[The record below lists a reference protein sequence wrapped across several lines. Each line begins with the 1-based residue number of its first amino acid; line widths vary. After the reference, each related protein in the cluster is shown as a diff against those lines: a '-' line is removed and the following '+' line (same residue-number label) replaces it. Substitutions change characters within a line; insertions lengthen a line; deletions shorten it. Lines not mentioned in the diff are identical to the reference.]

1 MNKRQKEVAQATLDN
16 EKEVLKKLEDN
27 YIKALAEIKKNI
39 RELQAMPDTQ
49 SKAYRIEFQKQLEKQ
64 ISAYLEVL
72 KGNNFKTINEYLQK
86 CYEEGFIGSVYNLQG
101 FGEGVTIPIDQEA
114 AIKAVQTVCDDIKLS
129 TRLDGDTNQ
138 LKKNVISE
146 LQRGFSTGMVYAD
159 IARNI
164 SALGQ
169 SSMKRAM
176 GIARTEG
183 GRIQCEADLDCAYR
197 ARQMGCDTVKQWNA
211 VLDGKTRESHRLV
224 DKEWR
229 ELEEPFSNGLMYP
242 KEPGAPAAERCN
254 CRCILDDVPRRYV
267 EKGGGQYR
275 REGITGSIIKCKNY
289 AEFKEKYLSI
299 LTESDKIKTTAANG
313 LKIKTVSSHTLDRAN
328 ERGVTNDA
336 IIDALENPLFIRDV
350 IVDNLGRKSQ
360 RFIGDGV
367 TVNVNPDTGKIVTVW
382 KTGEKTRKKYKKGK

>member
-101 FGEGVTIPIDQEA
+101 FGEGVTIPIDQDEL
-114 AIKAVQTVCDDIKLS
+114 IQTIELTGDDLKLS
-129 TRLDGDTNQ
+129 QKLSKNTEA

-146 LQRGFSTGMVYAD
+146 LQRGFSTNMAYAD

-164 SALGQ
+164 SNWGTADLNR
-169 SSMKRAM
+169 SKR
-176 GIARTEG
+176 IARTEG
-183 GRIQCEADLDCAYR
+183 HRVQCKADLNCAYR

-211 VLDGKTRESHRLV
+211 TLDGKTRDSHAAI
-224 DKEWR
+224 DKEWK
-229 ELEEPFSNGLMYP
+229 ELEETFSNGLMYP
-242 KEPGAPAAERCN
+242 GDPKGKAAEVIN
-254 CRCILDDVPRRYV
+254 CRCSLDDVPRWYAQQ
-267 EKGGGQYR
+267 GGFKYR
-275 REGITGSIIKCKNY
+275 RNNITGEIIECKNY
-289 AEFKEKYLSI
+289 ADCLMKEAAQLQQMVRCGI
-299 LTESDKIKTTAANG
+299 LMDLQVLLKQNLCISNG
-313 LKIKTVSSHTLDRAN
+313 L
-328 ERGVTNDA
+328 
-336 IIDALENPLFIRDV
+336 
-350 IVDNLGRKSQ
+350 
-360 RFIGDGV
+360 
-367 TVNVNPDTGKIVTVW
+367 
-382 KTGEKTRKKYKKGK
+382 